1 MGYPEQSAKRS
12 GPVQK
17 GGWRD
22 RAGARECEQYEGN
35 LGGGGVKRRRE
46 GEWVLQERVPRLV

>member
-17 GGWRD
+17 GG
-22 RAGARECEQYEGN
+22 GEIVLVRESVNNMKGT
-35 LGGGGVKRRRE
+35 
-46 GEWVLQERVPRLV
+46 